1 MVQEMQNFETVVH
14 LSVVHDMGILGVV
27 SRDCSFGWV
36 RLKKSFYGFEGLYW
50 LSYGCFVL
58 LPGYLRIRR
67 LSRGAWLA

>member
-36 RLKKSFYGFEGLYW
+36 RLKKSFYGFEGLY
-50 LSYGCFVL
+50 G
-58 LPGYLRIRR
+58 
-67 LSRGAWLA
+67 